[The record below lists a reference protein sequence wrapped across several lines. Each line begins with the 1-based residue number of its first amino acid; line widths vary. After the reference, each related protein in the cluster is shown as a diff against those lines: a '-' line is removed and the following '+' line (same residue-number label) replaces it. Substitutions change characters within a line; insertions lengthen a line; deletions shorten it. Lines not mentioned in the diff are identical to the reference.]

1 MIKKYIF
8 IFVSILSLSFAVNGQ
23 AASQKVLFTSERFS
37 SERTSSEKQ
46 RETCVPIGKG
56 AAMNA
61 AAQRTNGKVLG
72 ASLNTRSRPPTYR
85 VKVLTESGRVRHI
98 YVHACNGR
106 VLG

>member
-1 MIKKYIF
+1 MIKKYIL

-23 AASQKVLFTSERFS
+23 AASQKILFAAERSS
-37 SERTSSEKQ
+37 SEQQ

-56 AAMNA
+56 AAMSA